1 MDVRITQTRAIEI
14 ANAEFAGQGNKLGD
28 YDVSIDPTLFEGRY
42 WLVIYDRKG
51 AFPAPGGKHIVRVD
65 IESGDATFLKGQ

>member
-1 MDVRITQTRAIEI
+1 M
-14 ANAEFAGQGNKLGD
+14 
-28 YDVSIDPTLFEGRY
+28 SIDPTLFEGRY

-65 IESGDATFLKGQ
+65 IRAGDATFPEGTIKTAGHDARRLQSLPVRSDQRIT